1 MFKWSEEDA
10 SHLAELNGIEF
21 VCEEPSEELEALAK
35 ELAECYEERLPEIVA
50 YILPELEEI
59 FENLTAEK
67 LTAALGKPRI
77 DLDGCVITYLEQTL
91 DKSHIFDLEF
101 DGALE
106 EFLEFSMDG

>member
-10 SHLAELNGIEF
+10 SHLAELNGIE
-21 VCEEPSEELEALAK
+21 ELAK